1 MQTRRKYLKATMG
14 AIVTGALAS
23 RALSQGTRLPSSA
36 SHSDLIYLTPL
47 QTNGRES
54 RCQAEVWFVR
64 ERDDLYVITAADA
77 WRARA
82 ARKGLSQTRIWVGD
96 VGEWDDSARY
106 KALPEVMASASL
118 VSDEQAHAR
127 VLGIFGEKYPVQ
139 WLVWGP
145 RFRKGL
151 ADGSRVLL
159 RYRPV

>member
-1 MQTRRKYLKATMG
+1 MQTRRNYLKATV
-14 AIVTGALAS
+14 AITAGLLAP
-23 RALSQGTRLPSSA
+23 RALSDSSKLPA
-36 SHSDLIYLTPL
+36 QARTSDLIYLTPI

-54 RCQAEVWFVR
+54 SCQAEVWFVT

-82 ARKGLSQTRIWVGD
+82 ARSGLEQTRIWVGD

-106 KALPEVMASASL
+106 KALPEVMASASI
-118 VSDEQAHAR
+118 VGDEDTHAR
-127 VLGIFGEKYPVQ
+127 VLDIFGDKYPVQ

-159 RYRPV
+159 RYEPV

>member
-1 MQTRRKYLKATMG
+1 MQTRRNYLKAAA
-14 AIVTGALAS
+14 AIMAGVLAP
-23 RALSQGTRLPSSA
+23 RVLSDSSRLPA
-36 SHSDLIYLTPL
+36 AARTSDLIYLTPI

-54 RCQAEVWFVR
+54 SCQAEVWFVT

-82 ARKGLSQTRIWVGD
+82 ARSGLEQTRIWVGD

-106 KALPEVMASASL
+106 KALPEVMASASI
-118 VSDEQAHAR
+118 VGDEDTHAR
-127 VLGIFGEKYPVQ
+127 VLDIFGDKYPVQ

-159 RYRPV
+159 RYEPV